1 MVQLAAVV
9 ARGDV
14 PDVQD
19 VVSPAA
25 LGVAL
30 GALEVAQPLKYPLD
44 GGGIVAQEIGSLG
57 YVIAIPT
64 STLMLSVGR
73 FRRFWHTR
81 YPRDPS
87 TRLNCDKHNP
97 CFIAGIVV
105 TAIPSTSALLQIPA
119 GSGKP
124 FPVSVPTPSPAPVGM
139 CALVMGCNPSY
150 VKPTTIQ

>member
-1 MVQLAAVV
+1 MVQLAAVI
-9 ARGDV
+9 ACGDV

-25 LGVAL
+25 FGVAL

-44 GGGIVAQEIGSLG
+44 GGRIVAQEIGSLG

-73 FRRFWHTR
+73 FRRFWHTW
-81 YPRDPS
+81 YPRDSS
-87 TRLNCDKHNP
+87 TRFNRDKPNP

-105 TAIPSTSALLQIPA
+105 TAIPSTSALLQIPS
-119 GSGKP
+119 GSGKA
-124 FPVSVPTPSPAPVGM
+124 FPVSVPAPSPAP
-139 CALVMGCNPSY
+139 LVMGCNPSY
-150 VKPTTIQ
+150 IKKPTKTQ